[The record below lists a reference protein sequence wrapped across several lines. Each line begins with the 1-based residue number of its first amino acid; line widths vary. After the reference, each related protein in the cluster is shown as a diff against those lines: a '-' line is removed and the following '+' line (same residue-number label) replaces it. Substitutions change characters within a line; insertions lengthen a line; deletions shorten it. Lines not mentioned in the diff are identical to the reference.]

1 MILGVCIVHWS
12 LAVTDKINSP
22 VRLIIPTQSKCS
34 LQLGNSGLGPIPRHI
49 VKNVFTIH
57 LEIFMIIK
65 VSHIVQCAIM
75 TTNNVPMVKWVSIF
89 LIYRSEEHTSELQ
102 SLMRIS
108 YAVFCLQKKK

>member
-1 MILGVCIVHWS
+1 MIFVVCIVHWS
-12 LAVTDKINSP
+12 LAVTDKSNSP

-65 VSHIVQCAIM
+65 VSHIVQCAIT

-89 LIYRSEEHTSELQ
+89 LIYCTLGGCPVMTDYTKVGTFQDRKS
-102 SLMRIS
+102 
-108 YAVFCLQKKK
+108 VV